1 MRNRILTLTICL
13 LLVLSLAG
21 CGQGQTLPDNA
32 GTPTSLPAA
41 SGVQAPEPSASAGPQ
56 EQPQTAFKYNPDA
69 APEEIVASM
78 TLEQKAAQMLQPAVY
93 NAAVAAMKKYGYG
106 SILSQYWRMDMTAA
120 GWKKTV
126 LSYQE
131 AALASPGGIPFIY
144 GTDAVHGV
152 NYCVGSV
159 IFPHNIGIG
168 AANDEELTYRMGLIV
183 ADEMKHTGMLWN
195 FAPCVAVAAEPRWG
209 RTYESYS
216 SDPELV
222 SKLGAA
228 YSKGL
233 IDGGVLPCAKHFFAD
248 GNIVFGTGEGDYLID
263 RGDASL
269 SDPEIQALLGV
280 YKDLLDAGVKS
291 VMISHSSVNGVK
303 MHENAY
309 YINDVLKG
317 EMGFDGIVV
326 SDWESI
332 HNISVQGNKNQVV
345 TAINSGIDM
354 LMEPDSYS
362 QCYQSII
369 EAVNEGLI
377 SQERIDDAVI
387 RIIRVK
393 KALGLLSDPMQENL
407 SMSYSEVGSAEG
419 RDIARQLVEKSLVLL
434 RNDGGVL
441 PLKPGSKIFITGP
454 AMNDT
459 GAQCGGWTVEWP
471 GSTDIKAGRRYVEG
485 ATTILEG
492 LQAISGE
499 YSLTIITDEKQ
510 ASEAD
515 ITILCVGEIPYAE
528 WYGDTTDLS
537 LTGSHALPGN
547 KEAIELA
554 KSLGKP
560 TVALIVSGRNLVI
573 EEYFNDW
580 DAVVM
585 CYLPGSE
592 ADGMANVLTGKV
604 PFTGTLPMPWYKSVN
619 DIGTNNYKF
628 DVGYGL
634 KY

>member
-1 MRNRILTLTICL
+1 MRKRLMAILSCL
-13 LLVLSLAG
+13 MLISLLAG
-21 CGQGQTLPDNA
+21 CGQENPQTPNSQ
-32 GTPTSLPAA
+32 P
-41 SGVQAPEPSASAGPQ
+41 PEPNVSAVPGEPS
-56 EQPQTAFKYNPDA
+56 QPQTVLKHSADA
-69 APEEIVASM
+69 TPEEIVASM
-78 TLEQKAAQMLQPAVY
+78 TLEQKAAQMLQPAIY
-93 NAAVAAMKKYGYG
+93 RATPAAMRKYGYG
-106 SILSQYWRMDMTAA
+106 SILSQYQTMDMTAA
-120 GWKKTV
+120 GWKSTV
-126 LSYQE
+126 RSYQE
-131 AALASPGGIPFIY
+131 AALVSPGGIPFIY

-152 NYCVGSV
+152 NYCLDSV

-168 AANDEELTYRMGLIV
+168 AANDEELTYKMGLIV
-183 ADEMKHTGMLWN
+183 ADELKHTGMLWN
-195 FAPCVAVAAEPRWG
+195 FAPCVAVATEPRWG

-216 SDPELV
+216 SDPKLV
-222 SKLGAA
+222 SKLGVA
-228 YSKGL
+228 YAKGL

-248 GNIVFGTGEGDYLID
+248 GNIGYGTGEGDFLVD

-269 SDPEIQALLGV
+269 TQSEIDALLAV
-280 YKDLLDAGVKS
+280 YKKLIDSGVKTI
-291 VMISHSSVNGVK
+291 MISHSSVNGVK

-317 EMGFDGIVV
+317 EMGFDGFVV
-326 SDWESI
+326 SDWASI
-332 HNISVQGNKNQVV
+332 HNISVQGLKNQVI

-362 QCYQSII
+362 ECYKYII

-377 SQERIDDAVI
+377 SQERIDDAVT

-393 KALGLLSDPMQENL
+393 MELGLFDDPMQERL
-407 SMSYSEVGSAEG
+407 ETTYPAAGSDEA

-434 RNDGGVL
+434 KNDNSIL
-441 PLKPGSKIFITGP
+441 PLKPGSKIFVIGP

-459 GAQCGGWTVEWP
+459 GVQCGGWTIEWL
-471 GSTDIKAGRRYVEG
+471 GGTDSEKGTKYVHN

-492 LQAISGE
+492 LQQIANK
-499 YSLTIITDEKQ
+499 YNLTIITDQAQ

-515 ITILCVGEIPYAE
+515 LTILCVGEKPYAE
-528 WYGDTTDLS
+528 WFGDTADLS
-537 LTGSHALPGN
+537 LTGSLGLTGN
-547 KEAIELA
+547 KEAIDLA

-560 TVALIVSGRNLVI
+560 TVTLIVAGRNLII
-573 EEYFNDW
+573 EEYFDDW

-592 ADGMANVLTGKV
+592 ADGVANVLTGKV
-604 PFTGTLPMPWYKSVN
+604 PFTGTLPMPWYKSVE
-619 DIGTNNYKF
+619 DIGTGNSRF